1 LSAFYWH
8 SMGKKIAIG
17 LGAAG
22 VALAI
27 VGIRAE
33 SGGIRMAGTMGG
45 FILFALGVGTV
56 FDIRP
61 GVESVRDHPEESD
74 TPARVR
80 LLGAAV
86 VLGSLLLPYAS
97 SPLGPG
103 EGTSYSF
110 VGLVR
115 ALYAGAGVA
124 DSFMLLAMMVVV
136 FVGGFI
142 ALLHHFGGYLIL
154 LGGAGFGYF
163 IMNSTELA
171 ATEVIISEF
180 QVGMYV
186 ALAGALVIAASSLM
200 SYDAA
205 ETDRSFYGSGR

>member
-1 LSAFYWH
+1 
-8 SMGKKIAIG
+8 MGKKIAIG

-22 VALAI
+22 VALAV

-33 SGGIRMAGTMGG
+33 SGGVRMAGTMGG

-56 FDIRP
+56 FNIRP

-97 SPLGPG
+97 SPLGSG
-103 EGTSYSF
+103 AEGTSYSF

-115 ALYAGAGVA
+115 TLYAGAGVA
-124 DSFMLLAMMVVV
+124 DSFMLLSIMVVV

-154 LGGAGFGYF
+154 LGSAGFGYF
-163 IMNSTELA
+163 VMSSAGLG
-171 ATEVIISEF
+171 ATEVILSEF

-186 ALAGALVIAASSLM
+186 ALAGALVIASSSLM

>member
-1 LSAFYWH
+1 
-8 SMGKKIAIG
+8 MGKKIAIG

-33 SGGIRMAGTMGG
+33 SGGIRLAGTMGG

-97 SPLGPG
+97 SPLGSGG

-115 ALYAGAGVA
+115 ALYAGTGVA
-124 DSFMLLAMMVVV
+124 DSFMLLAIMVVV

-154 LGGAGFGYF
+154 LGTAGFGYF
-163 IMNSTELA
+163 VMSSAGLG

-186 ALAGALVIAASSLM
+186 ALVGALVIASSSLM
-200 SYDAA
+200 SYEAA